1 MGLITYLKNS
11 YEELNTKVS
20 WPSWSELQGSSV
32 VVLIASLLIAL
43 VVGFM
48 DFAFSFSMTTI
59 YDFLF

>member
-1 MGLITYLKNS
+1 VGLLSYIRNS

-20 WPSWSELQGSSV
+20 WPTWSDLQSSSV

-48 DFAFSFSMTTI
+48 DLAFSFSMSTI

>member
-1 MGLITYLKNS
+1 
-11 YEELNTKVS
+11 
-20 WPSWSELQGSSV
+20 V

-48 DFAFSFSMTTI
+48 DLAFSFSMSTI